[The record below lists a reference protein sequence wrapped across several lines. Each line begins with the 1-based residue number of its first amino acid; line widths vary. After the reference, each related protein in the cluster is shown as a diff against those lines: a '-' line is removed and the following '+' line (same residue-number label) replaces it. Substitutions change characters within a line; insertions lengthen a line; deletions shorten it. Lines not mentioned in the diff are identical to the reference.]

1 MKQCILACLC
11 LVASQIL
18 NAQKISVK
26 DAKDGELLPYTS
38 LYCEAPYAYTN
49 TNHQGVADISA
60 FKYAIKIEIRA
71 IGYEM
76 KVFSYEDLKNNP
88 VVELERSDL
97 NMETLV
103 IVDRWAQSTRT
114 TPYEVVK
121 ITAEQVELQNPQTA
135 ADLLT
140 ISGKVYVQKSQQGG
154 GSPMIR
160 GFATNRL
167 LYSVDGVRMNTAI
180 FRGGNIQNVI
190 SLDPF
195 AIEDAEVV
203 FGPGSVAFGSD
214 AIGGVMSFQTLT
226 PELSLS
232 DDILVTGKA
241 NVRYSSAN
249 NEKTGHFDVNV
260 GGEKLAMLSSFS
272 SFNFDD
278 LRQGSHGLDD
288 YLMNYYVSRIDSVDV
303 VNTNDDPR
311 VQRPSAYDQM
321 NFMQKIRFKP
331 NHKWDIQYGFHLSET
346 SPYGRYDRH
355 QRFRN
360 DLPRYAVWNYGPQK
374 WSMNNLNVTH
384 IGGNKMY
391 DDMSI
396 RLAYQTFEESR
407 IDRSLNSLSL
417 NETIENV
424 AASSANIDFIK
435 RVKLRHLL
443 SYGAEYVHNDVVSK
457 GFETDISTNET
468 VLGQSRYPQATW
480 SAMGVFLKD
489 KITVTENFTV
499 HAGVRFN
506 QFSLNADFDTTF
518 YPFPFTEAN
527 LNNQA
532 ITGSLGLVYTL
543 GENWIFSSNLGTAYR
558 SPNVDDIGKVFDSEP
573 GAVTIPN
580 PNLEAEYSYNADLS
594 IAGKITDHLKLDVTA
609 YYTILEN
616 ALVRRNFTLN
626 GMDSII
632 YDGALSQVQALQN
645 AARATVYGLQ
655 AGIDVEFGGGFS
667 LKSDINIQIG
677 EEELDDG
684 TTSPSRHAA
693 PTFGVTRINYKK
705 GKLNWQVY
713 AMYQAYRSFEDLPID
728 ERGKTEIYAL
738 DGAGRPFVPSWYT
751 INLKSM
757 YKVNENFT
765 VSAGLENITD
775 QRYRPYSSG
784 ISGAGRNFIMAL
796 NVKF

>member
-1 MKQCILACLC
+1 MKQYILACLC

-26 DAKDGELLPYTS
+26 DARDGELLAYAS
-38 LYCEAPYAYTN
+38 IYCETPYAYTN

-60 FKYAIKIEIRA
+60 FKYALKIEIRA

-76 KVFSYEDLKNNP
+76 KVISYEDLAKNP
-88 VVELERSDL
+88 VVELERSDI

-121 ITAEQVELQNPQTA
+121 ITAEQLELQNPQTA

-195 AIEDAEVV
+195 VIEDAEVV

-226 PELSLS
+226 PQLSFN
-232 DDILVTGKA
+232 DDVLVTGKA

-260 GGEKLAMLSSFS
+260 GGQKLAMLSSFS

-288 YLMNYYVSRIDSVDV
+288 YLMNYYVTRIDSVDV

-321 NFMQKIRFKP
+321 NFMQKIRYKP
-331 NHKWDIQYGFHLSET
+331 NHKWDIQYGFHMSET

-360 DLPRYAVWNYGPQK
+360 GLPRYAVWNYGPQK

-384 IGGNKMY
+384 ISGNKIY

-407 IDRSLNSLSL
+407 IDRSLNRLSL
-417 NETIENV
+417 NEAIENV

-435 RVKLRHLL
+435 RVKLRHLI

-468 VLGQSRYPQATW
+468 VVGQSRYPQATW

-489 KITVTENFTV
+489 KITVTENFIV

-580 PNLEAEYSYNADLS
+580 PSLEAEYSYNADFS
-594 IAGKITDHLKLDVTA
+594 VAGKITDHLKLDVTD
-609 YYTILEN
+609 
-616 ALVRRNFTLN
+616 R
-626 GMDSII
+626 
-632 YDGALSQVQALQN
+632 
-645 AARATVYGLQ
+645 
-655 AGIDVEFGGGFS
+655 
-667 LKSDINIQIG
+667 KS
-677 EEELDDG
+677 
-684 TTSPSRHAA
+684 
-693 PTFGVTRINYKK
+693 V
-705 GKLNWQVY
+705 V
-713 AMYQAYRSFEDLPID
+713 
-728 ERGKTEIYAL
+728 
-738 DGAGRPFVPSWYT
+738 
-751 INLKSM
+751 
-757 YKVNENFT
+757 
-765 VSAGLENITD
+765 
-775 QRYRPYSSG
+775 
-784 ISGAGRNFIMAL
+784 
-796 NVKF
+796 

>member
-1 MKQCILACLC
+1 MKQYILACLC
-11 LVASQIL
+11 LVAPFIS
-18 NAQKISVK
+18 NAQKISIK
-26 DAKDGELLPYTS
+26 DETDGELLPCVS
-38 LYCEAPYAYTN
+38 LHSEIPYAYAT
-49 TNHQGVADISA
+49 TNHQGVVDITA
-60 FKYAIKIEIRA
+60 FKGATQIKIRA
-71 IGYEM
+71 VGYEM
-76 KVFSYEDLKNNP
+76 LTMSYDDLSAKSSINIK
-88 VVELERSDL
+88 RSDL

-214 AIGGVMSFQTLT
+214 AIGGVMSFNTLR
-226 PELSLS
+226 PELSFN
-232 DDILVTGKA
+232 DDVLVNGKA

-278 LRQGSHGLDD
+278 LRQGSHGPDD

-321 NFMQKIRFKP
+321 NFMQKIRYKP
-331 NHKWDIQYGFHLSET
+331 NHKWDIQYGFQLSET

-384 IGGNKMY
+384 IGGSKMY

-407 IDRSLNSLSL
+407 IERSLNSLSL

-424 AASSANIDFIK
+424 AASSVNIDFIK
-435 RVKLRHLL
+435 RVKLRHLI

-457 GFETDISTNET
+457 GFETDISSNET
-468 VLGQSRYPQATW
+468 ILGQSRYPQATW

-489 KITVTENFTV
+489 KITVTENFIV
-499 HAGVRFN
+499 HAGVRYN
-506 QFSLNADFDTTF
+506 QFALNADFDTTF

-594 IAGKITDHLKLDVTA
+594 IAGKITKHIKVDLTG

-616 ALVRRNFTLN
+616 ALVRRNFALN
-626 GMDSII
+626 GMDSIV

-655 AGIDVEFGGGFS
+655 AGIDVEFGRGFS

-728 ERGKTEIYAL
+728 EQGKTEIYAL
-738 DGAGRPFVPSWYT
+738 DEVGRPFVPSWYT

-765 VSAGLENITD
+765 VSAGIENITD